1 MGDRGARFEA
11 RLTELTDIYETTN
24 SQPSE
29 IKVRIMIGPKA
40 MKALA
45 AAAVIIAG
53 AAGALL
59 YFGASPSSNATA
71 AAPASQ
77 PSVDV
82 VKPGRETLVQRVQSN
97 ATLEAFEDADLFAK
111 VAGYL
116 SDVRVD
122 IGDHVKAG
130 QVLAVIDVPEMQQEL
145 AEAKAQ
151 LESRKS
157 SLESARRQVDHHKAD
172 VALQNA
178 LAKDREQLG
187 QGRQFISDR
196 TLDQVRAN
204 ADIAK
209 ADLGVAEANLDL
221 AANQVDVA
229 AATVEKIKTLLT
241 YTQIMAPFDG
251 VVARRQVNRGDLVQA
266 ATSARTTPLFKLQR
280 IDTIR
285 VFCDVP
291 ENEVLHVRVGDRA
304 TVKIFGLNGE
314 PVVGAVTRFAY
325 RLDPETRNM
334 RTEIDLPNADERFYP
349 GMYAQVSLEINPRRD
364 VLAVPVTAIGSDA
377 QGAFVFT
384 VEDDRVQ
391 RKAVKVGV
399 RDNGRAEVIE
409 GLSENAA
416 VVVASKSAPGA
427 GTVVKSVGSR

>member
-1 MGDRGARFEA
+1 MVG
-11 RLTELTDIYETTN
+11 LKTM
-24 SQPSE
+24 
-29 IKVRIMIGPKA
+29 KV
-40 MKALA
+40 LA
-45 AAAVIIAG
+45 TVAVIITA
-53 AAGALL
+53 AAGAFFYL
-59 YFGASPSSNATA
+59 GAAPPSKATTA
-71 AAPASQ
+71 APDSL

-82 VKPGRETLVQRVQSN
+82 VKPSRATLVQRVQGN
-97 ATLEAFEDADLFAK
+97 ATLEAFEDTDLFAK
-111 VAGYL
+111 VSGYL

-130 QVLAVIDVPEMQQEL
+130 QVLAVIDLPEMKLEL

-151 LESRKS
+151 LESKKS

-172 VALQNA
+172 VALQVG

-209 ADLGVAEANLDL
+209 ADLGVAEANRDL
-221 AANQVDVA
+221 AANQVDLA
-229 AATVEKIKTLLT
+229 AATMEKITTLLT
-241 YTQIMAPFDG
+241 YTQIVAPFDG
-251 VVARRQVNRGDLVQA
+251 VVAKRQVNRGDLVQA
-266 ATSARTTPLFKLQR
+266 ATSTRTTPLFKVQR

-285 VFCDVP
+285 VYCDVP
-291 ENEVLHVRVGDRA
+291 ENEVSHVRVGDRA
-304 TVKIFGLNGE
+304 NVKVFGLNGE
-314 PVVGAVTRFAY
+314 PLVGTITRFAY

-334 RTEIDLPNADERFYP
+334 RTEIDLPNTDERLYP
-349 GMYAQVSLEINPRRD
+349 GMYAQVFLELDRRND

-377 QGAFVFT
+377 QGTFAFT
-384 VEDDRVQ
+384 VQDNRIE
-391 RKAVKVGV
+391 RKAVKVGI

-416 VVVASKSAPGA
+416 VVIAAKSAPA
-427 GTVVKSVGSR
+427 VGTAINSVGAR

>member
-1 MGDRGARFEA
+1 
-11 RLTELTDIYETTN
+11 
-24 SQPSE
+24 
-29 IKVRIMIGPKA
+29 MIGLKA
-40 MKALA
+40 MKVLA
-45 AAAVIIAG
+45 TVAVIIAG
-53 AAGALL
+53 AAGTLL
-59 YFGASPSSNATA
+59 YLGASPSSNATA
-71 AAPASQ
+71 AAPESH
-77 PSVDV
+77 PRVDV
-82 VKPGRETLVQRVQSN
+82 AKPGRATLVQRVQGN

-111 VAGYL
+111 VSGYL

-130 QVLAVIDVPEMQQEL
+130 QVLAVIDVPEMKQEL

-151 LESRKS
+151 LESKKS
-157 SLESARRQVDHHKAD
+157 SLESARRQLDHHKAD
-172 VALQNA
+172 VALQTG

-209 ADLGVAEANLDL
+209 ADLGVAEANRDL
-221 AANQVDVA
+221 AANQVDLA
-229 AATVEKIKTLLT
+229 AATVEKIKTLLN
-241 YTQIMAPFDG
+241 YTQIVAPFDG

-266 ATSARTTPLFKLQR
+266 ATSTRTTPLFKVQR

-291 ENEVLHVRVGDRA
+291 ENEALHVRVGDGA
-304 TVKIFGLNGE
+304 TVKVFGLNGA
-314 PVVGAVTRFAY
+314 PIVGTITRFAY

-334 RTEIDLPNADERFYP
+334 RTEIDLPNADERLYP
-349 GMYAQVSLEINPRRD
+349 GMYAEVSLEIDRRHD

-377 QGAFVFT
+377 QGTFVFT
-384 VEDDRVQ
+384 VQDDRLE

-399 RDNGRAEVIE
+399 RDNGRAEIIE
-409 GLSENAA
+409 GLSDSAA
-416 VVVASKSAPGA
+416 VVVAAKSAPAA
-427 GTVVKSVGSR
+427 GTVVKSAGTL

>member
-1 MGDRGARFEA
+1 MI
-11 RLTELTDIYETTN
+11 RL
-24 SQPSE
+24 
-29 IKVRIMIGPKA
+29 KA
-40 MKALA
+40 MKVLA
-45 AAAVIIAG
+45 ALAVIIAG

-59 YFGASPSSNATA
+59 YLGASPSSNATA

-82 VKPGRETLVQRVQSN
+82 VKPGRATLVQRVQGN

-111 VAGYL
+111 VSGYL

-130 QVLAVIDVPEMQQEL
+130 QVLAVIDVPEMKQEL

-151 LESRKS
+151 LESKKS
-157 SLESARRQVDHHKAD
+157 SLEGARHQLDHHKAE
-172 VALQNA
+172 VALQTG

-241 YTQIMAPFDG
+241 YTQIVAPFDG
-251 VVARRQVNRGDLVQA
+251 VVARRQVNRGDLVQTA
-266 ATSARTTPLFKLQR
+266 SSTRTTPLFKVQR

-291 ENEVLHVRVGDRA
+291 ANEVLNVRVGDRA
-304 TVKIFGLNGE
+304 TVKVFGLSGE
-314 PVVGAVTRFAY
+314 PIVGTITRFAY

-334 RTEIDLPNADERFYP
+334 RTEIDLPNADERLYP
-349 GMYAQVSLEINPRRD
+349 GMYAEVSLELNRRQD
-364 VLAVPVTAIGSDA
+364 VLAVPVTAIGSDG

-384 VEDDRVQ
+384 VQDDRIE
-391 RKAVKVGV
+391 RKAVKVGI

-416 VVVASKSAPGA
+416 VVVAARSAPAA